1 MLRQSEM
8 IKVSDSYASTV
19 EDVENGKTTENSIH
33 FVARKNVYDTC
44 KNQIEI
50 LQSRITQTNEDIKSL
65 KVDIQ
70 NAYITPKQNSEQK
83 AAANHEMNMEEVNE
97 EDSNYDED
105 PNDVF
110 ADYEYDLDGHEGVDA
125 NKSLPDDELGNEEQF
140 D

>member
-8 IKVSDSYASTV
+8 IKVSDSYTSIV
-19 EDVENGKTTENSIH
+19 EDFENGKTTESSIR
-33 FVARKNVYDTC
+33 FIARKNAYDAC

-50 LQSRITQTNEDIKSL
+50 LQLRITQTNEDIKSL

-70 NAYITPKQNSEQK
+70 NAYVTPKKNSEQK
-83 AAANHEMNMEEVNE
+83 AATNHEMNMEEVNE
-97 EDSNYDED
+97 EDSNCDED

-125 NKSLPDDELGNEEQF
+125 NRSLPDNELGNEEQF